1 MEEIIEIFAD
11 SISSFIML
19 SIKLQETNAAP
30 ADAMKPAA
38 GGVAQAAS
46 VLVTIAA
53 EKAVKEYADFEE
65 IQADMQDCCKRVT
78 NAVDKLTPSVQV
90 LFSSPDRAAGW
101 SGMVSATQAIA
112 SQTSRLLLVV
122 YGAEHRRLRAA
133 GLALLEETGKHKAL
147 ARLNDQKLLEQGN
160 VFVEQTNKVSSSLMV
175 FNSYV
180 GARAKE
186 VEGPKAKV
194 LADAVSEFNSLNQ
207 DFVNG
212 VNAMLKGI
220 NAETRGAVGKTTERV
235 EALTREILDIL
246 QPPEELDI
254 FNLIQDLYS
263 KGNQAVLSQPKSLKA
278 SLAAGPSSDVSPDDL
293 RREGD
298 ELKKKVAP
306 LKAPPPGDS
315 QADEVISNTN
325 VASAKAARYGDL
337 LADFVAADKMPALK
351 GPLSSAHAELGAANE
366 EVVKATNDYLA
377 ACDPASVNSVD
388 GKTATLRRGRT
399 GPSPSDKE
407 RIRAL
412 AKEVVTGTSAV
423 VKAGGDRDALKAGAV
438 KANTALKELEAV
450 VAKVASG
457 ADNGKDLTDAAGDIH
472 KAVVATVK
480 SGTEVVKA
488 PDDASAKAAVQQGG
502 GQTARAFK
510 ALLDALD
517 KAEGK
522 APASD
527 PSAARARMLAAAEQV
542 DAVVDK
548 VNDQLFPTS
557 EFKAAPAVVAT
568 PENQELIASG
578 EELLRRIAEQRQFPD
593 RTPKETATGATELSQ
608 VGDGFAKQLAARAA
622 DAKAKQ
628 VPVFGEELDDA
639 SANIAEANK
648 ATHGAT
654 NSWLASPDS
663 ATASALSGNLD
674 SYEKAVRETLDK
686 LAPKAIAPVTKAVP
700 VTVTPAAIAAQ
711 AENTAAAAAALR
723 EPEKLAPS
731 QVAQASADTSADADL
746 LSRML
751 DQHAGAVKVPG
762 VKAALAND
770 AAAVDDARK
779 ALDDANASFLA
790 SPDDPARRKKLVA
803 AAADMDELSRR
814 VAASVMPLGDVKRE
828 PTTVDATVGASPAAL
843 ANAGRQLVA
852 AEDKLADFEDMS
864 PAAAVAASNDASAK
878 AARFAGGLQA
888 AAAATPNAAMKQL
901 ATEGAASV
909 DKAHD
914 KQVEAL
920 KAWLADPSPANVAAL
935 QSADKELKDTTQ
947 AIVDQISAQAKPVE
961 AAAHSG
967 ATPTEAAVAAA
978 VAKAKA
984 DNEAVPP
991 ALATKAPAAAVSDV
1005 QAAYTDTD
1013 SVVKLLDAMEAD
1025 PATRP
1030 ATRARIGA
1038 VKAGLIAA
1046 NTDALGSA
1054 NEALAAPSASAPAAN
1069 DKASKASGSVLA
1081 ALEEV
1086 LEAIKPRAQ
1095 AASGGAGTGAKVS
1108 PGDLAALGDQVIAA
1122 ADKVNGDVDSK
1133 AGADAVVRDTEEAS
1147 ALAAKF
1153 ADAAADL
1160 AKADKRPGVADAL
1173 AKAIPE
1179 VNAAQEALVAASNEY
1194 AAKPDDAAAG
1204 AKAKAAAEHLKDAV
1218 RRAVASVRPP
1228 VTKAVSS
1235 NPEATL
1241 VPLDQLRQDAA
1252 AVKAAGK
1259 DLREFD
1265 AKAPAAVAGDAS
1277 TASAA
1282 AMKLA
1287 DDLEARGKKVRKPK
1301 HKKALLDGAKRLR
1314 QKNDALVEA
1323 TEKFLDRPDDADTQD
1338 DLRGETDLLLD
1349 DVAQLLD
1356 SVAPSVSIPARPAPA
1371 DPTAITPNTL
1381 ENLGQIVKDGA
1392 DSLKALAPDASPQEL
1407 AAEATD
1413 ELGKAEDFRQAL
1425 AARATAPGV
1434 SPKEAA
1440 ALKEGDALIAEKE
1453 AALAAAVNASLQDPD
1468 DAAAEAAVG
1477 AACDDLKV
1485 AVDTVLG
1492 KVRPRV
1498 DVSPEGAA
1506 DASVKPS
1513 DMAVSAQDV
1522 IDAATKVQGY
1532 KDRAPAETKDDVVDA
1547 STKASKFAS
1556 QLAGLAGQSKNAD
1569 QVAALQRAH
1578 DDVAAANEQVVAA
1591 ANEYFGDPTSKGAQ
1605 AALDAACDNLKRAV
1619 RGGVEAALPR
1629 AVLSDVPAP
1638 PPTAPNSAGIGDAA
1652 TAWKKALDP
1661 LRTDP
1666 AKLAADA
1673 VRDAAE
1679 DQGRKG
1685 GEFLAQAQAVVDK
1698 LKADTTPEGKAKVAQ
1713 AQATL
1718 DQLGKARAA
1727 MVDDANK
1734 LIGDPS
1740 SATAAKA
1747 VSDGAANIDGLL
1759 DSFLKETR
1767 PKAVRAREPA
1777 FRGLP
1782 TGLDDLDAAAEAAKA
1797 AARSTAGAAKGT
1809 DDDGVASAATEASK
1823 KLADFTAQ
1831 IRAKADE
1838 TTDMQLKDRL
1848 NKCLDKLESDN
1859 KKLVSSAND
1868 RLAKG
1873 SGDAAAV
1880 AAVTESTDKT
1890 VKDIDETMG
1899 KIRDALAPKTFEDA
1913 IDDAAMDIQ
1922 EAADEFA
1929 SVPGEMKDLA
1939 LELAE
1944 LMRKLAEAARTGD
1957 RQAIIQHS
1965 KAISDIIKK
1974 IIAFAKPFA
1983 LSCRDPKL
1991 ADVILVATQAIG
2003 NFGTQLKILSSVKAS
2018 SRGPDP
2024 AAENQMVCICEGIS
2038 NSMRQSLYGVSS
2050 AKLAQNK

>member
-30 ADAMKPAA
+30 ADAMRPAA
-38 GGVAQAAS
+38 AGVAQAAG
-46 VLVTIAA
+46 VLVTIAN
-53 EKAVKEYADFEE
+53 EKALKEYADFEE
-65 IQADMQDCCKRVT
+65 IQADMQDCCKHVT
-78 NAVDKLTPSVQV
+78 TAVDKMNPSVDT
-90 LFSSPDRAAGW
+90 LFSSADRAAGW

-133 GLALLEETGKHKAL
+133 GLALLEETDKHKTL

-160 VFVEQTNKVSSSLMV
+160 AFVEQTNKVSSSLMV

-207 DFVNG
+207 EFVNG

-220 NAETRGAVGKTTERV
+220 NADTRTAVAKTTTRV

-278 SLAAGPSSDVSPDDL
+278 ALAAGPSTDVSPDDL
-293 RREGD
+293 RREGE

-315 QADEVISNTN
+315 QADTVISNTN

-337 LADFVAADKMPALK
+337 LADFIAADKMPGLK

-366 EVVKATNDYLA
+366 EAVKATNEYLA
-377 ACDPASVNSVD
+377 ASDPASANTAE
-388 GKTATLRRGRT
+388 GKTATLKRGRT
-399 GPSPSDKE
+399 GPSPSDKD

-412 AKEVVTGTSAV
+412 AKEVVTGTSQV

-450 VAKVASG
+450 VAKVASS
-457 ADNGKDLTDAAGDIH
+457 ANNGKDLTDATGDIH
-472 KAVVATVK
+472 QAVVATVK
-480 SGTEVVKA
+480 SGTDVVKA
-488 PDDASAKAAVQQGG
+488 PEDAAAKTAVQQGG

-522 APASD
+522 STPTD
-527 PSAARARMLAAAEQV
+527 PTAAKARMLAAAEQV

-557 EFKAAPAVVAT
+557 DFRTAAPVT
-568 PENQELIASG
+568 SPPDNQALIASA
-578 EELLRRIAEQRQFPD
+578 EEVLRRIAEQRQFPN
-593 RTPKETATGATELSQ
+593 RTPKETATGASELSE

-628 VPVFGEELDDA
+628 VPVFGEELDEA
-639 SANIAEANK
+639 SANIAGANK
-648 ATHGAT
+648 ATHDAT
-654 NSWLASPDS
+654 NSWLAAPGSG
-663 ATASALSGNLD
+663 TAAAIDNNLD
-674 SYEKAVRETLDK
+674 AYEKAVRDTLDK
-686 LAPKAIAPVTKAVP
+686 LAPKAVVPVTKTVP
-700 VTVTPAAIAAQ
+700 ANVTPAAIAQQ
-711 AENTAAAAAALR
+711 AESTAAAAAALR

-731 QVAQASADTSADADL
+731 QVAQAAADTSADADL

-751 DQHAGAVKVPG
+751 DQHAGAVKLPG

-790 SPDDPARRKKLVA
+790 SPDDAARRKKLVA
-803 AAADMDELSRR
+803 AAADMDELARR
-814 VAASVMPLGDVKRE
+814 VAASVMPVADVKRE
-828 PTTVDATVGASPAAL
+828 PTSPDATVGASPAAL

-852 AEDKLADFEDMS
+852 AEEKLADFENMA
-864 PAAAVAASNDASAK
+864 PAAAVAAANDASAK

-888 AAAATPNAAMKQL
+888 AAAASPNAAVKQL

-914 KQVEAL
+914 RQVDAL
-920 KAWLADPSPANVAAL
+920 KTWLADPSPANAAAL
-935 QSADKELKDTTQ
+935 QAADKELKDTTQ
-947 AIVDQISAQAKPVE
+947 AIVDQLSAQAAPTE
-961 AAAHSG
+961 AAAHAG
-967 ATPTEAAVAAA
+967 PTPTEAAVAAA

-991 ALATKAPAAAVSDV
+991 ALATKAPAAAVTDV
-1005 QAAYTDTD
+1005 QTAYTDTD
-1013 SVVKLLDAMEAD
+1013 SVVKLLDALEAD
-1025 PATRP
+1025 PATV
-1030 ATRARIGA
+1030 T
-1038 VKAGLIAA
+1038 
-1046 NTDALGSA
+1046 
-1054 NEALAAPSASAPAAN
+1054 
-1069 DKASKASGSVLA
+1069 
-1081 ALEEV
+1081 
-1086 LEAIKPRAQ
+1086 
-1095 AASGGAGTGAKVS
+1095 

-1179 VNAAQEALVAASNEY
+1179 VDAAQKALVAASNEY
-1194 AAKPDDAAAG
+1194 AAKPEDAAA
-1204 AKAKAAAEHLKDAV
+1204 AAAAKAAAEHLKDAV

-1228 VTKAVSS
+1228 VTKAASS

-1241 VPLDQLRQDAA
+1241 VPLDQLRTDAA
-1252 AVKAAGK
+1252 AVKAAGA
-1259 DLREFD
+1259 DLRAFD
-1265 AKAPAAVAGDAS
+1265 AKSPTAVAGDAS

-1323 TEKFLDRPDDADTQD
+1323 TEKYLDRPADPDTQD

-1356 SVAPSVSIPARPAPA
+1356 AVAPTVSIPTRPAPT
-1371 DPTAITPNTL
+1371 DPSAITPNTL
-1381 ENLGQIVKDGA
+1381 EDLGRIVKEGA
-1392 DSLKALAPDASPQEL
+1392 DALKAAAPDASPEEL
-1407 AAEATD
+1407 AAEATA

-1425 AARATAPGV
+1425 AARATAPSV
-1434 SPKEAA
+1434 SAAEAA

-1453 AALAAAVNASLQDPD
+1453 AALAAAVNASLADPD

-1477 AACDDLKV
+1477 AACDDLKA
-1485 AVDTVLG
+1485 AVDDVLG

-1498 DVSPEGAA
+1498 EVTPEGAA
-1506 DASVKPS
+1506 DTSVKPS
-1513 DMAVSAQDV
+1513 DMAVSAQEV
-1522 IDAATKVQGY
+1522 IEAATKVQGF
-1532 KDRAPAETKDDVVDA
+1532 KDRAPAETKADVVDA

-1556 QLAGLAGQSKNAD
+1556 QLAGLAGQSKNPD
-1569 QVAALQRAH
+1569 QAAALQRAH
-1578 DDVAAANEQVVAA
+1578 DDVAAANAQVVAA
-1591 ANEYFGDPTSKGAQ
+1591 ANDYFGDPASKGAQ
-1605 AALDAACDNLKRAV
+1605 AALDAACENLKRAV

-1629 AVLSDVPAP
+1629 AELSEVPAP
-1638 PPTAPNSAGIGDAA
+1638 PPVAPTSAGLGDAA
-1652 TAWKKALDP
+1652 AAWKKALDP
-1661 LRTDP
+1661 VRSDP
-1666 AKLAADA
+1666 AKLSADA
-1673 VRDAAE
+1673 LRDAAE

-1685 GEFLAQAQAVVDK
+1685 GEFLAQAKAVVEK
-1698 LKADTTPEGKAKVAQ
+1698 LKADTSPEGKAKVAK
-1713 AQATL
+1713 AQETL
-1718 DQLGKARAA
+1718 EKLGKARAA
-1727 MVDDANK
+1727 LVDDANK

-1740 SATAAKA
+1740 SAAAAKA
-1747 VSDGAANIDGLL
+1747 VSEGSANIDKLL
-1759 DSFLKETR
+1759 DSFLQDTR
-1767 PKAVRAREPA
+1767 PTVVRSREPP

-1782 TGLDDLDAAAEAAKA
+1782 TDLDDLDAAAEAAKA
-1797 AARSTAGAAKGT
+1797 AARATDGAAKGS
-1809 DDDGVASAATEASK
+1809 DDDALASTATDASK
-1823 KLADFTAQ
+1823 KLADFTAR

-1848 NKCLDKLESDN
+1848 NKCLDKLEADN

-1880 AAVTESTDKT
+1880 AGVKESTDKT
-1890 VKDIDETMG
+1890 IKDIDETMG

-1929 SVPGEMKDLA
+1929 AVPGEMKELA

-1957 RQAIIQHS
+1957 RQGIIQHS

-2050 AKLAQNK
+2050 SKLAQNK

>member
-1 MEEIIEIFAD
+1 
-11 SISSFIML
+11 
-19 SIKLQETNAAP
+19 
-30 ADAMKPAA
+30 
-38 GGVAQAAS
+38 
-46 VLVTIAA
+46 
-53 EKAVKEYADFEE
+53 
-65 IQADMQDCCKRVT
+65 MQDCCKHVT
-78 NAVDKLTPSVQV
+78 TAVDKMNPSVDT
-90 LFSSPDRAAGW
+90 LFSSADRAAGW

-133 GLALLEETGKHKAL
+133 GLALLEETDKHKTL

-160 VFVEQTNKVSSSLMV
+160 AFVEQTNKVSSSLMV

-207 DFVNG
+207 EFVNG

-220 NAETRGAVGKTTERV
+220 NADTRTAVAKTTTRV

-278 SLAAGPSSDVSPDDL
+278 ALAAGPSTDVSPDDL
-293 RREGD
+293 RREGE

-315 QADEVISNTN
+315 QADTVISNTN

-337 LADFVAADKMPALK
+337 LADFIAADKMPGLK

-366 EVVKATNDYLA
+366 EAVKATNEYLA
-377 ACDPASVNSVD
+377 ASDPASANTAE
-388 GKTATLRRGRT
+388 GKTATLKRGRT
-399 GPSPSDKE
+399 GPSPSDKD

-412 AKEVVTGTSAV
+412 AKEVVTGTSQV

-438 KANTALKELEAV
+438 QANTALKELEAV
-450 VAKVASG
+450 VAKVASS
-457 ADNGKDLTDAAGDIH
+457 ANNGKDLTDATGDIH
-472 KAVVATVK
+472 QAVVATVK
-480 SGTEVVKA
+480 SGTDVVKA
-488 PDDASAKAAVQQGG
+488 PEDAAAKTAVQQGG

-522 APASD
+522 STPTD
-527 PSAARARMLAAAEQV
+527 PTAAKARMLAAAEQV

-557 EFKAAPAVVAT
+557 DFRTAAPVT
-568 PENQELIASG
+568 SPPDNQALIASA
-578 EELLRRIAEQRQFPD
+578 EEVLRRIAEQRQFPN
-593 RTPKETATGATELSQ
+593 RTPKETATGASELSE

-639 SANIAEANK
+639 SAHIAGANK
-648 ATHGAT
+648 ATHDAT
-654 NSWLASPDS
+654 NSWLAAPGSG
-663 ATASALSGNLD
+663 TAAAIDNNLD
-674 SYEKAVRETLDK
+674 AYEKAVRDTLDK
-686 LAPKAIAPVTKAVP
+686 LAPKAVVPVTKTVP
-700 VTVTPAAIAAQ
+700 ANVTPAAIAQQ
-711 AENTAAAAAALR
+711 AESTAAAAAALR

-731 QVAQASADTSADADL
+731 QVAQAAADTSADADL

-751 DQHAGAVKVPG
+751 DQHAGAVKLPG

-790 SPDDPARRKKLVA
+790 SPDDAARRKKLVA
-803 AAADMDELSRR
+803 AAADMDELARR
-814 VAASVMPLGDVKRE
+814 VAASVMPVADVKRE
-828 PTTVDATVGASPAAL
+828 PTSPDATVGASPAAL

-852 AEDKLADFEDMS
+852 AEEKLADFENMA
-864 PAAAVAASNDASAK
+864 PAAAVAAANDASAK

-888 AAAATPNAAMKQL
+888 AAAASPNAAVKQL

-914 KQVEAL
+914 RQVDAL
-920 KAWLADPSPANVAAL
+920 KTWLADPSPANAAAL
-935 QSADKELKDTTQ
+935 QAADKELKDTTQ
-947 AIVDQISAQAKPVE
+947 AIVDQLSAQAAPTE
-961 AAAHSG
+961 AAAHAG
-967 ATPTEAAVAAA
+967 PTPTEAAVAAA

-991 ALATKAPAAAVSDV
+991 ALATKAPAAAVTDV
-1005 QAAYTDTD
+1005 QTAYTDTD
-1013 SVVKLLDAMEAD
+1013 SVVKLLDALEAD
-1025 PATRP
+1025 PATRA

-1038 VKAGLIAA
+1038 VKAGLVAA
-1046 NTDALGSA
+1046 NTDALDAA
-1054 NEALAAPSASAPAAN
+1054 NEALAAPSASAPAAA
-1069 DKASKASGSVLA
+1069 DKASRATGAVLG

-1095 AASGGAGTGAKVS
+1095 AASGGAGTGATVT

-1179 VNAAQEALVAASNEY
+1179 VDAAQKALVAASNEY
-1194 AAKPDDAAAG
+1194 AAKPEDAAA
-1204 AKAKAAAEHLKDAV
+1204 AAAAKAAAEHLKDAV

-1228 VTKAVSS
+1228 VTKAASS

-1241 VPLDQLRQDAA
+1241 VPLDQLRTDAA
-1252 AVKAAGK
+1252 AVKAAGA
-1259 DLREFD
+1259 DLRAFD
-1265 AKAPAAVAGDAS
+1265 AKSPTAVAGDAS

-1323 TEKFLDRPDDADTQD
+1323 TEKYLDRPADPDTQD

-1356 SVAPSVSIPARPAPA
+1356 AVAPTVSIPTRPAPT
-1371 DPTAITPNTL
+1371 DPSAITPNTL
-1381 ENLGQIVKDGA
+1381 EDLGRIVKDGA
-1392 DSLKALAPDASPQEL
+1392 DALKAAAPDASPEEL
-1407 AAEATD
+1407 AAEATA

-1434 SPKEAA
+1434 SAAEAA

-1453 AALAAAVNASLQDPD
+1453 AALAAAVNASLADPD

-1477 AACDDLKV
+1477 TACDDLKA
-1485 AVDTVLG
+1485 AVDDVLG

-1498 DVSPEGAA
+1498 EVSPEGAA
-1506 DASVKPS
+1506 DTSVKPS
-1513 DMAVSAQDV
+1513 DMAVSAQEV
-1522 IDAATKVQGY
+1522 IEAATKVQGF
-1532 KDRAPAETKDDVVDA
+1532 KDRAPAETKADVVDA

-1556 QLAGLAGQSKNAD
+1556 QLAGLAGQSKNPD
-1569 QVAALQRAH
+1569 QAAALQRAH
-1578 DDVAAANEQVVAA
+1578 DDVAAANAQVVAA
-1591 ANEYFGDPTSKGAQ
+1591 ANDYFGDPASKGAQ
-1605 AALDAACDNLKRAV
+1605 AALDAACENLKRAV

-1629 AVLSDVPAP
+1629 AELSEVPAP
-1638 PPTAPNSAGIGDAA
+1638 PPIAPTSAGLSDAA
-1652 TAWKKALDP
+1652 AAWKKALDP
-1661 LRTDP
+1661 VRSDP
-1666 AKLAADA
+1666 AKLSADA
-1673 VRDAAE
+1673 LRDAAE

-1685 GEFLAQAQAVVDK
+1685 GEFLAQAKAVVEK
-1698 LKADTTPEGKAKVAQ
+1698 LKADTSPEGKAKVAK
-1713 AQATL
+1713 AQETL
-1718 DQLGKARAA
+1718 EKLGKARAA
-1727 MVDDANK
+1727 LVDDANK

-1740 SATAAKA
+1740 SAAAAKA
-1747 VSDGAANIDGLL
+1747 VSEGSANIDKLL
-1759 DSFLKETR
+1759 DSFLQDTR
-1767 PKAVRAREPA
+1767 PTVVRSREPP

-1782 TGLDDLDAAAEAAKA
+1782 TDLDDLDAAAEAAKA
-1797 AARSTAGAAKGT
+1797 AARATDGAAKGS
-1809 DDDGVASAATEASK
+1809 DDDALASTATDASK
-1823 KLADFTAQ
+1823 KLADFTAR

-1848 NKCLDKLESDN
+1848 NKCLDKLEADN

-1880 AAVTESTDKT
+1880 AGVKESTDKT
-1890 VKDIDETMG
+1890 IKDIDETMG

-1929 SVPGEMKDLA
+1929 AVPGEMKELA

-1957 RQAIIQHS
+1957 RQGIIQHS

-2050 AKLAQNK
+2050 SKLAQNK